1 MKQML
6 KNILKTP
13 KFMVGFVLFVLTF
26 LVSFYYMFSSF
37 DAMELVGSG
46 FHAPGT
52 YYNVIDVLSARAEM
66 LNYEGTAN
74 IDSQLTTAEKESMK
88 DWLIRFGEVPEGEID
103 VGDGDALVSLW
114 LEHYDAN
121 HAQEGLLTAEKKTY
135 SRLDKSI
142 RELMESPET
151 IIAKRNDEGELEEK
165 SEIPP
170 NAFVRDDTVGNK
182 VNLPLGTD
190 NFGADMLTKLSA
202 AIGVSL
208 RIGLIAGLIATL
220 IGIVMGLTAGYVGGI
235 VDNIITFITNIF
247 TVIPSFVILI
257 LIANSIGQAAR
268 GPEVVAVIIG
278 LTAWPWTCRSVR
290 SQVISLRNR
299 DHVNLSKLS
308 GHSLPRII
316 TADILPYVAS
326 YVIMALILQISSG
339 ILAEAQ
345 LSMLGLGPSAS
356 NVTTLGIMMQWAT
369 KFSAHTLGA
378 WWAFIPVILSI
389 TMITFSMNL
398 MNTGLDQVFNPQLRG
413 D

>member
-1 MKQML
+1 MIHIL
-6 KNILKTP
+6 KNVMKTP
-13 KFMVGFVLFVLTF
+13 KFVLGFILFIITF
-26 LVSFYYMFSSF
+26 LLSFYYMFSTF
-37 DAMELVGSG
+37 EAMELVGSG

-52 YYNVIDVLSARAEM
+52 YYNIGDVVNAKQEM
-66 LNYEGTAN
+66 LNVEGTRN
-74 IDSQLTTAEKESMK
+74 IENQITAEEKTAMA
-88 DWLIRFGEVPEGEID
+88 DWLEKFAEVPQAEID
-103 VGDGDALVSLW
+103 ADNVESLVELW
-114 LEHYDAN
+114 LEKYDAS
-121 HAQEGLLTAEKKTY
+121 HPQKGLLTAEKKKY
-135 SRLDKSI
+135 SRLDKAI
-142 RELMESPET
+142 RDLLTSNET
-151 IIAKRNDEGELEEK
+151 IIAQRNEEGELEEK
-165 SEIPP
+165 KEIPAQ
-170 NAFVRDDTVGNK
+170 AFVKDENIGNK

-208 RIGLIAGLIATL
+208 RIGFIAGIIATL
-220 IGIVMGLTAGYVGGI
+220 IGIVFGLTAGYVGGL

-257 LIANSIGQAAR
+257 LIVNSIGQSAR
-268 GPEVVAVIIG
+268 GPVVVAVIMG

-316 TADILPYVAS
+316 VSDILPYVAS

-345 LSMLGLGPSAS
+345 LSMLGLGPSTS

-389 TMITFSMNL
+389 TLITFSMNL

-413 D
+413 K

>member
-1 MKQML
+1 MKHML
-6 KNILKTP
+6 KNIMRTP
-13 KFMVGFVLFVLTF
+13 KFVVGFVLFFLTF
-26 LVSFYYMFSSF
+26 LLSFYYMFSSF

-52 YYNVIDVLSARAEM
+52 YYNISDILNTKEEI
-66 LNYEGTAN
+66 LNYESSAN
-74 IDSQLTTAEKESMK
+74 IENQLTVQEKESMK
-88 DWLIRFGEVPEGEID
+88 DWLVRFGEVAEEDID
-103 VGDGDALVSLW
+103 LGDGEALLALW
-114 LEHYDAN
+114 LQHYDAN
-121 HAQEGLLTAEKKTY
+121 HSQEGLLTAEKKTY
-135 SRLDKSI
+135 SRLDKTI
-142 RELMESPET
+142 RELMENPET
-151 IIAKRNDEGELEEK
+151 VIAKRNEEGELEEK
-165 SEIPP
+165 KELSP
-170 NAFVRDDTVGNK
+170 NAFVRDENVGNK

-208 RIGLIAGLIATL
+208 RIGLIAGSIATL
-220 IGIVMGLTAGYVGGI
+220 IGIVLGLTAGYVGGVI
-235 VDNIITFITNIF
+235 DNLITFITNIF
-247 TVIPSFVILI
+247 TFIPSFVILI

-268 GPEVVAVIIG
+268 GPEVVATIIG

-308 GHSLPRII
+308 GHSLPRIV

-389 TMITFSMNL
+389 TLITFSMNL

-413 D
+413 E